1 LVNDCCLFLPLPFSS
16 CCGAF
21 ATLQFVLFTLRLL
34 CWRFDVDVPGNMVYK
49 ESRFTTAGVYLL
61 IS

>member
-34 CWRFDVDVPGNMVYK
+34 C
-49 ESRFTTAGVYLL
+49 
-61 IS
+61 